1 MVNLFQ
7 DKTQTMTEGEAK
19 DIILEYAVEKMG
31 QVISATHVH
40 NELFKN
46 NSFEEVEFLFEKM
59 TLTVDKV
66 ADISINDYDSFIEA
80 TELTKIFLSQ
90 GGFKELEKKN
100 LADKKREEEKEL
112 AEFEKTMIDLRLKK
126 WQVKTFWPLF
136 IFAVIGFGLGLYN
149 FISSLS
155 PEKNEVQQEQRI
167 KEMESELSKLRTSIS
182 SQKIDD
188 SLPVDKNQSDSLSNN
203 GRN

>member
-1 MVNLFQ
+1 
-7 DKTQTMTEGEAK
+7 MTEGEAK